1 MDRVERDRARGFRM
15 SVVRDQKYTRVPI
28 NCDSQ
33 LLEPGSE
40 NILWAVEARDQD
52 CLRTSLW
59 SLSLGSAVSGLL
71 RLACGGSWGA

>member
-1 MDRVERDRARGFRM
+1 MDRVERDRDRGFRM

-28 NCDSQ
+28 TCGFQ

-40 NILWAVEARDQD
+40 NILWAFEARDQD

-59 SLSLGSAVSGLL
+59 SPSLGSAVSGSTK
-71 RLACGGSWGA
+71 ACLW